1 MSAFTNA
8 ISTFEG
14 FIGFTGDDPTTE
26 EEYKAALAA
35 TDNNMHGE
43 TAWFSGTAP
52 TWAAIQ
58 AKIAEQADS
67 ATGLPH
73 VTARKKLLDL
83 GLTEEEID
91 TLRVAKT

>member
-1 MSAFTNA
+1 
-8 ISTFEG
+8 
-14 FIGFTGDDPTTE
+14 
-26 EEYKAALAA
+26 
-35 TDNNMHGE
+35 
-43 TAWFSGTAP
+43 P

-67 ATGLPH
+67 TTGLPH